1 MQRQLK
7 KEIEKEEKMNDTNN
21 VSNVPIPS
29 AMEMESQNDKF
40 VVIDHDLDCEF
51 NSKNIECEPET
62 SIVDNEIRQDNIAS
76 DSNIKEK
83 NKSNEKLFQ
92 DKSIQVTSGDFKVSF
107 CSFIKTDQDLI
118 TMCNIR
124 NFKIL
129 DELSCLVDEAYPPSR
144 KTLLNTREKI
154 ILTTA
159 KLKLDIAFSALA
171 ILFNQVSE
179 VTIRNVFY
187 DTVKKLAS
195 VLQSVVT
202 RVTKEEIER
211 NMPKCFQ
218 NFKATTSVLDCTEIK
233 IQKPK
238 CLKCRIKL
246 YSHYKGDLTVK
257 FMTEVTPAGIIV
269 FVSESFGG
277 RASDK
282 CIFNYSGILQNL
294 ESTRDAIMV
303 DKGFLINEEC
313 LEKRIKL
320 IRPPFLKNKQQLS
333 EEEAFL
339 NREIASARVHVERMN
354 QRIKQFQLLNNKL
367 PWYFINYIDDI
378 FLICCGLANLG
389 TPILNDDKF

>member
-40 VVIDHDLDCEF
+40 VAIDHDLDCEF

-129 DELSCLVDEAYPPSR
+129 DELSCLVDEAYPQSR

-187 DTVKKLAS
+187 DTVKKRFRF
-195 VLQSVVT
+195 T
-202 RVTKEEIER
+202 
-211 NMPKCFQ
+211 
-218 NFKATTSVLDCTEIK
+218 
-233 IQKPK
+233 
-238 CLKCRIKL
+238 
-246 YSHYKGDLTVK
+246 
-257 FMTEVTPAGIIV
+257 
-269 FVSESFGG
+269 
-277 RASDK
+277 
-282 CIFNYSGILQNL
+282 
-294 ESTRDAIMV
+294 
-303 DKGFLINEEC
+303 
-313 LEKRIKL
+313 
-320 IRPPFLKNKQQLS
+320 
-333 EEEAFL
+333 
-339 NREIASARVHVERMN
+339 
-354 QRIKQFQLLNNKL
+354 
-367 PWYFINYIDDI
+367 
-378 FLICCGLANLG
+378 ICCYKSNKRR
-389 TPILNDDKF
+389 D